1 VKIALFVHCFYPAH
15 FYGTET
21 YTLDLARNLKLL
33 GHDPV
38 VVTAVFPGEPQQPS
52 FVHRYDYDGIPVVSL
67 DKNRLP
73 NGRVK
78 DTYYQPDMAEP
89 LRNVV
94 EEIAPEIAHVTHLV
108 NHTAVLLEVLAAQS
122 IPVVATFTDFFGFC
136 YTNRLEAHD
145 GSACEGPSRDRTNCL
160 ACHIKAVAAGKTG
173 WKARSLRIPP
183 VTSIAASAIFN
194 VQRLPGLRRASLAGL
209 VQDVVQRPD
218 ILGELYSRY
227 RMAIV
232 PTKLIESAYRRNGF
246 RQPMVRIAFGVD
258 IARQPKPDGGTRPL
272 TLGFIGQLM
281 AHKGPDLLI
290 DACRDALGA
299 AGYELRLYG
308 SETQDPAYA
317 AALREAASGAPVHFM
332 GTFAPSRMREVLDQ
346 LDVLV
351 IPSRW
356 YENSPLV
363 LLNALASHTP
373 VIVSDV
379 EGMTE
384 FVEDD
389 RNGLVFSRDDRAS
402 LASVLARIRKDA
414 GLLRRLASNA
424 HYAPTTRT
432 MTSATLAVYETVL
445 HGSSP
450 VATARAVAGA

>member
-15 FYGTET
+15 FYGTES

-38 VVTAVFPGEPQQPS
+38 VVTAVFAGEPEQPS
-52 FVHRYDYDGIPVVSL
+52 FVHRYDYEGIPVVSL

-73 NGRVK
+73 NRRVK
-78 DTYYQPDMAEP
+78 DTYYQRDMTEP
-89 LRNVV
+89 LGNVLD
-94 EEIAPEIAHVTHLV
+94 EIAPDLAHVTHLV
-108 NHTAVLLEVLAAQS
+108 NHTAVLLEVLAARR

-145 GSACEGPSRDRTNCL
+145 GSACEGPSRNRTNCL
-160 ACHIKAVAAGKTG
+160 ACHLKAAATRRTG
-173 WKARSLRIPP
+173 WKARALRIAP
-183 VTSIAASAIFN
+183 VTSLAASTIFN
-194 VQRLPGLRRASLAGL
+194 VQRLPGFRRGSLAGL

-218 ILGELYSRY
+218 ILGELCSRY
-227 RMAIV
+227 RMAVV

-246 RQPMVRIAFGVD
+246 RQPMVRIPFGVD
-258 IARQPKPDGGTRPL
+258 IGRQPKPDRGTRPL

-290 DACRDALGA
+290 DACRDALGT

-317 AALREAASGAPVHFM
+317 AALRRSAAEAPVRFM
-332 GTFAPSRMREVLDQ
+332 GTFAPSRMREILDQ

-373 VIVSDV
+373 LIVSDF
-379 EGMTE
+379 EGLTE
-384 FVEDD
+384 FVENE
-389 RNGLVFSRDDRAS
+389 RNGLVFSRNDRGS
-402 LASVLARIRKDA
+402 LASVLARIQKDS

-424 HYAPTTRT
+424 HYVPTTRT
-432 MTSATLAVYETVL
+432 MTSATLAAYETVM
-445 HGSSP
+445 HGSP
-450 VATARAVAGA
+450 VVTQALAGA